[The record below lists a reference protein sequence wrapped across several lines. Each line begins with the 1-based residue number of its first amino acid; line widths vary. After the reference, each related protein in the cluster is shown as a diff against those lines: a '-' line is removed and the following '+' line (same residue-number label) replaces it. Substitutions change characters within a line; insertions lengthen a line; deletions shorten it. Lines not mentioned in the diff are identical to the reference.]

1 MGFCLFRPLRSSS
14 LPAPAIRH
22 RRGGPAVRASL
33 LLLLAL
39 PCRAGAQHPTDTLAV
54 DGSYDIEEIVVTAR
68 RATEII
74 PTQKLE
80 GKALEEL
87 NSHSV
92 ADALRYFSGIQIKDY
107 GGIGGLKTVN
117 IRSMGSQHVGVFFDG
132 IQIGNAQNGTV
143 DLGRF
148 SLDNMEAISVYNG
161 QKSSIFQSAKD
172 FASASALYM
181 ETRRPRFDSIRTD
194 NFKATLKGG
203 SFKTVNPSLLWEHK
217 FGRRIRSSLNTEYM
231 YTSGEYRFSYAKAD
245 GYDTTEV
252 RKNGD
257 VRLFRAEAALFGDL
271 DDGEWR
277 AKAYFYDSERGYPGY
292 IDRNIPDR
300 IRNQDRQWD
309 TNFFL
314 QGSLTRK
321 PLPFYTFFIK
331 GKYAYDYLH
340 YFSDEEDS
348 MYIDNRYRQQEAYV
362 SSAHMFSIFPWWSAN
377 LSVDAQWNRLEADL
391 VDFVYP
397 KRYTVLAAAATSL
410 QFSRISVQGS
420 LLYTHVTDIT
430 KWKGTEAGAKNEF
443 TPTAIVSWKPL
454 RRHDLS
460 LRGFYKRIFRMP
472 TFNDLYYTE
481 IGNKNLKPEY
491 TEQYDAGV
499 VYGREWHRP
508 ESSYRL
514 DIQLDGYFN
523 KVKDKIVA
531 IPADNQFRWMM
542 LNLGYVEIRGVDA
555 VAGISMEHGRFAATA
570 RFSYTYQKAQDF
582 TDPSSDH
589 YGDQIPYI
597 PWHSGSAVVGISWG
611 EWSLNYSFIY
621 TGERY
626 EQAANTLYNYVQP
639 WYTHDMSLAR
649 EIHMRHVRMRICAEI
664 NNIFN
669 QQYEVVQCYP
679 MPGTNFRI
687 IISITL

>member
-292 IDRNIPDR
+292 IDRNTLIESFR
-300 IRNQDRQWD
+300 I
-309 TNFFL
+309 
-314 QGSLTRK
+314 
-321 PLPFYTFFIK
+321 
-331 GKYAYDYLH
+331 
-340 YFSDEEDS
+340 
-348 MYIDNRYRQQEAYV
+348 
-362 SSAHMFSIFPWWSAN
+362 SSAAIS
-377 LSVDAQWNRLEADL
+377 RLEAGPAHIDGEPAEL
-391 VDFVYP
+391 GKVINVECRP
-397 KRYTVLAAAATSL
+397 A
-410 QFSRISVQGS
+410 
-420 LLYTHVTDIT
+420 
-430 KWKGTEAGAKNEF
+430 
-443 TPTAIVSWKPL
+443 
-454 RRHDLS
+454 S
-460 LRGFYKRIFRMP
+460 LRILAPDKESPFRP
-472 TFNDLYYTE
+472 
-481 IGNKNLKPEY
+481 
-491 TEQYDAGV
+491 
-499 VYGREWHRP
+499 
-508 ESSYRL
+508 
-514 DIQLDGYFN
+514 
-523 KVKDKIVA
+523 
-531 IPADNQFRWMM
+531 
-542 LNLGYVEIRGVDA
+542 
-555 VAGISMEHGRFAATA
+555 
-570 RFSYTYQKAQDF
+570 
-582 TDPSSDH
+582 
-589 YGDQIPYI
+589 
-597 PWHSGSAVVGISWG
+597 
-611 EWSLNYSFIY
+611 
-621 TGERY
+621 
-626 EQAANTLYNYVQP
+626 
-639 WYTHDMSLAR
+639 
-649 EIHMRHVRMRICAEI
+649 
-664 NNIFN
+664 
-669 QQYEVVQCYP
+669 
-679 MPGTNFRI
+679 
-687 IISITL
+687 IISPVKSFFDDIRYDLRALIRRQ

>member
-39 PCRAGAQHPTDTLAV
+39 PCRAGAQHPTDTLTV

-321 PLPFYTFFIK
+321 PLPFYTF
-331 GKYAYDYLH
+331 L
-340 YFSDEEDS
+340 
-348 MYIDNRYRQQEAYV
+348 
-362 SSAHMFSIFPWWSAN
+362 
-377 LSVDAQWNRLEADL
+377 
-391 VDFVYP
+391 
-397 KRYTVLAAAATSL
+397 
-410 QFSRISVQGS
+410 
-420 LLYTHVTDIT
+420 
-430 KWKGTEAGAKNEF
+430 
-443 TPTAIVSWKPL
+443 
-454 RRHDLS
+454 
-460 LRGFYKRIFRMP
+460 
-472 TFNDLYYTE
+472 
-481 IGNKNLKPEY
+481 
-491 TEQYDAGV
+491 
-499 VYGREWHRP
+499 
-508 ESSYRL
+508 
-514 DIQLDGYFN
+514 
-523 KVKDKIVA
+523 
-531 IPADNQFRWMM
+531 
-542 LNLGYVEIRGVDA
+542 
-555 VAGISMEHGRFAATA
+555 
-570 RFSYTYQKAQDF
+570 
-582 TDPSSDH
+582 
-589 YGDQIPYI
+589 
-597 PWHSGSAVVGISWG
+597 
-611 EWSLNYSFIY
+611 
-621 TGERY
+621 
-626 EQAANTLYNYVQP
+626 
-639 WYTHDMSLAR
+639 
-649 EIHMRHVRMRICAEI
+649 
-664 NNIFN
+664 
-669 QQYEVVQCYP
+669 
-679 MPGTNFRI
+679 
-687 IISITL
+687 

>member
-348 MYIDNRYRQQEAYV
+348 MYIDNRYHQQEAYV

-472 TFNDLYYTE
+472 TFNDLYYTDM
-481 IGNKNLKPEY
+481 GNPALLPETTTQYNVGAVYDRTRTEGIFRNLHLNA
-491 TEQYDAGV
+491 D
-499 VYGREWHRP
+499 VYYNDVR
-508 ESSYRL
+508 
-514 DIQLDGYFN
+514 N
-523 KVKDKIVA
+523 KIVSW
-531 IPADNQFRWMM
+531 PQGPQFRWTTI
-542 LNLGYVEIRGVDA
+542 NLGRVDIRGVDA
-555 VAGISMEHGRFAATA
+555 GAACTLA
-570 RFSYTYQKAQDF
+570 FPHEWTLTGKLQYTYQEAIDV
-582 TDPSSDH
+582 TNPSDT
-589 YGDQIPYI
+589 YYRDQIPYI
-597 PWHSGSAVVGISWG
+597 PWHSGSAIIALSWG
-611 EWSLNYSFIY
+611 TWSLGYSFIY
-621 TGERY
+621 VGERY
-626 EQAANTLYNYVQP
+626 NQQENIIYNHTQP
-639 WYTHDMSLAR
+639 WYTSDMTLMKEIRWGKAR
-649 EIHMRHVRMRICAEI
+649 LRFTAEV
-664 NNIFN
+664 NNLLDQDYDVILN
-669 QQYEVVQCYP
+669 YP
-679 MPGTNFRI
+679 MPMRNYKFG
-687 IISITL
+687 LAVEL

>member
-14 LPAPAIRH
+14 LPSPAIRH

-348 MYIDNRYRQQEAYV
+348 MYIDNRYHQQEAYV

-410 QFSRISVQGS
+410 QPHLRTGKPALHPCDRYHEMERNGSRSQERIHPHSHR
-420 LLYTHVTDIT
+420 LLETPPQARPLPAGILQAHLPHADIQR
-430 KWKGTEAGAKNEF
+430 
-443 TPTAIVSWKPL
+443 PL
-454 RRHDLS
+454 LHRNR
-460 LRGFYKRIFRMP
+460 
-472 TFNDLYYTE
+472 E
-481 IGNKNLKPEY
+481 QKPE
-491 TEQYDAGV
+491 TGI
-499 VYGREWHRP
+499 HRAVRCRGGLRP
-508 ESSYRL
+508 GMAPTGKL
-514 DIQLDGYFN
+514 L
-523 KVKDKIVA
+523 
-531 IPADNQFRWMM
+531 PAR
-542 LNLGYVEIRGVDA
+542 
-555 VAGISMEHGRFAATA
+555 HTA
-570 RFSYTYQKAQDF
+570 RRLFQ
-582 TDPSSDH
+582 
-589 YGDQIPYI
+589 
-597 PWHSGSAVVGISWG
+597 
-611 EWSLNYSFIY
+611 
-621 TGERY
+621 
-626 EQAANTLYNYVQP
+626 
-639 WYTHDMSLAR
+639 
-649 EIHMRHVRMRICAEI
+649 
-664 NNIFN
+664 
-669 QQYEVVQCYP
+669 
-679 MPGTNFRI
+679 
-687 IISITL
+687 